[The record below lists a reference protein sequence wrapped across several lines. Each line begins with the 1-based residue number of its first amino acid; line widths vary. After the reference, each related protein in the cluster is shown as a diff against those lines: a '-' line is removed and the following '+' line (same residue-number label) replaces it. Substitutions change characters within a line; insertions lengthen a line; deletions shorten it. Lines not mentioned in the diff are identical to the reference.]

1 MADPLIEQLRP
12 LGLEK
17 YAGRLTRIVSDA
29 MQVAVGAGQIQKG
42 LMRDEASDMLVN
54 EMDGAAG
61 RLSSDGD
68 LVLSVV
74 RELGE
79 DRLDALVARAN
90 VPDQAALQVFRDRA
104 RRDGGVLTMLKRD
117 LSGIDEK
124 LTVTRMGFKTE
135 FEKLPSIS
143 TLPTGSKAATTPL
156 LPTGPMMTLSNSMGC
171 TGAKLAIGGGAG
183 LMAVGMVMEDG
194 GMFTMGAAALGIGIG
209 AAAYFC

>member
-42 LMRDEASDMLVN
+42 LMRDEASDMLVS

-104 RRDGGVLTMLKRD
+104 RRDGGILTMLKRD
-117 LSGIDEK
+117 LAGIDEK

-135 FEKLPSIS
+135 FEKLPNIS
-143 TLPTGSKAATTPL
+143 TLPTDSKAATTPL

-183 LMAVGMVMEDG
+183 MMAVGMVMEDG

>member
-29 MQVAVGAGQIQKG
+29 MQVAVGTGQIQKG

-54 EMDGAAG
+54 QLDGAAG
-61 RLSSDGD
+61 RLSGDGD
-68 LVLSVV
+68 LVFSVV
-74 RELGE
+74 QGLGE
-79 DRLDALVARAN
+79 DRLDALLARAN
-90 VPDQAALQVFRDRA
+90 VSDQAALQVFRDRA
-104 RRDGGVLTMLKRD
+104 RQDGGVLPMLKRD
-117 LSGIDEK
+117 LTGIDEK

-143 TLPTGSKAATTPL
+143 TLPTGSKVATTPL
-156 LPTGPMMTLSNSMGC
+156 LPMMTLSNSMGC

>member
-29 MQVAVGAGQIQKG
+29 MQVAVGTGQLQKG

-54 EMDGAAG
+54 ELDGAAG
-61 RLSSDGD
+61 RLSNDGD
-68 LVLSVV
+68 LVFSVI

-104 RRDGGVLTMLKRD
+104 RQDGGVLPMLKRD
-117 LSGIDEK
+117 LAGIDEK
-124 LTVTRMGFKTE
+124 LTATRMGFKRE
-135 FEKLPSIS
+135 FEKLSSIS
-143 TLPTGSKAATTPL
+143 KLSAGSVAATTPL
-156 LPTGPMMTLSNSMGC
+156 LPTGPMMTLSNNMGC